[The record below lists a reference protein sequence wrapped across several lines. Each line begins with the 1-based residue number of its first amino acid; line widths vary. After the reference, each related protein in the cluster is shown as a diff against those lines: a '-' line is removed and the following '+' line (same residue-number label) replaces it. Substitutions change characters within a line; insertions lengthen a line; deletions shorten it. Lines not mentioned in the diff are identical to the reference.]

1 MKRCYDNMQ
10 QVYRRT
16 AMLKCEFWRIR
27 SKFCGNCG
35 VPQNLGEITV
45 SYAAVIFKGWW
56 EMRQSK

>member
-1 MKRCYDNMQ
+1 
-10 QVYRRT
+10 
-16 AMLKCEFWRIR
+16 MLKCEFWGIR